1 MPHTL
6 EIQNTVL
13 DLTLITDQEIND
25 DTPAFRDLYEYLVA
39 WAKVADLKS
48 VSMIQDGVDPLLYAW
63 RAENNSLVVYDSTIL
78 FSDAVDLNPMV
89 TISLPIA
96 WPYTSI
102 AERAEAIFQLLKMRV
117 EFGIVSLTVDFL

>member
-1 MPHTL
+1 M
-6 EIQNTVL
+6 
-13 DLTLITDQEIND
+13 
-25 DTPAFRDLYEYLVA
+25 EYLVA